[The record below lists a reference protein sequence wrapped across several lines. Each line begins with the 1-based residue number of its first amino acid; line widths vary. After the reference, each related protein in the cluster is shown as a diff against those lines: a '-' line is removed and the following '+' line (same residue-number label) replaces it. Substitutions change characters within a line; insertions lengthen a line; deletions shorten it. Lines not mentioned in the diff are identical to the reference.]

1 MTVTIQIRN
10 EKPADYRQVEAMTQR
25 AFWNLY
31 TPGCVEHYV
40 AHQIRSHPDFI
51 PELDFVL
58 LAGQQIIGN
67 VMYTRAH
74 LIAENGQTKPCLTF
88 GPICI
93 SPEFQR
99 QGFGKRLLQ
108 HSFAA
113 AKALGEDSIVIFGD
127 PTNYVTSGLKSCLKF
142 RVSLPNGSYPAAMLV
157 KELTAGALAGHHW
170 QYQGSPAYDIDVE
183 KAQQFNAVGAS
194 LPKKTQP
201 SQEAFYIISHATVT
215 P

>member
-1 MTVTIQIRN
+1 MTENIQIRR
-10 EKPADYRQVEAMTQR
+10 EKPADYQQVEAMTQR

-40 AHQIRSHPDFI
+40 AHQLRSHPDFI

-67 VMYTRAH
+67 VMYSHSR
-74 LIAENGQTKPCLTF
+74 LVDENGQTKPCLTF

-93 SPEFQR
+93 LPEFQR
-99 QGFGKRLLQ
+99 QGYGKRLLQ

-127 PTNYVTSGLKSCLKF
+127 PTNYVTSGFKSCLKYQ
-142 RVSLPNGSYPAAMLV
+142 VTLPDGSYPAAMLV
-157 KELTAGALAGHHW
+157 KELVPGSLAGHQW
-170 QYQGSPAYDIDVE
+170 QYHGSPAYDVDVE
-183 KAQQFNAVGAS
+183 KAQQFNAVGKP
-194 LPKKTQP
+194 LPKKAQP
-201 SQEAFYIISHATVT
+201 SQESFYIISHSTLT